1 MSNENSLNRN
11 VAGSNKSGNL
21 GNLAVGALF
30 GRSIRGRSGRAGGLT
45 ERSAEDWNNQDLLE
59 QRQHERAK
67 ELSTHNTALGA
78 VTREHTAQTEVGA
91 LKDIHSYF
99 STNGYDLGNIKHGGT
114 NVTLKPQKKE
124 AAKDDAGAANSG
136 ASTDSQGTSGVQK
149 GQQFAEEPPAAKT
162 PSKPRAPR
170 GPNKLWDLD
179 GNHTGYVGRNA
190 PTIKPKTETPTEE
203 APAKPA
209 RASKKTTPAAKPAAK
224 PAAVPAAAPA
234 AAPAAVVKPTRAP
247 RTPKAP
253 TA

>member
-11 VAGSNKSGNL
+11 VAGSNKTGNL

-30 GRSIRGRSGRAGGLT
+30 GRSIRGRSGRGGGAT

-99 STNGYDLGNIKHGGT
+99 NDNGYDLGNVRHGST
-114 NVTLKPQKKE
+114 NVTLKRPPQKK
-124 AAKDDAGAANSG
+124 GA

-149 GQQFAEEPPAAKT
+149 GQQFNKPMPAFSVAGPGGKRQKNPEYVAWKGERDT
-162 PSKPRAPR
+162 FNADLTAGNVKP
-170 GPNKLWDLD
+170 
-179 GNHTGYVGRNA
+179 VGL
-190 PTIKPKTETPTEE
+190 
-203 APAKPA
+203 
-209 RASKKTTPAAKPAAK
+209 AAKPGK
-224 PAAVPAAAPA
+224 VP
-234 AAPAAVVKPTRAP
+234 T
-247 RTPKAP
+247 TPKAP
-253 TA
+253 KA